1 MRVDDRK
8 ICVTWREF
16 YAICGINILLFML
29 LYGIFD
35 YLEMI

>member
-16 YAICGINILLFML
+16 FIVCGINILLFML
-29 LYGIFD
+29 MYGTFD
-35 YLEMI
+35 YLEMM